1 MHAALCVFESLAC
14 VFYRRVFVASDSFVG
29 VHADH
34 DAKTERVPILTLSSG
49 EH

>member
-1 MHAALCVFESLAC
+1 MSVFLAL
-14 VFYRRVFVASDSFVG
+14 DSFVG

-34 DAKTERVPILTLSSG
+34 DAVMERVPILTRSSG